1 MRMRMRMRME
11 MGMEDEDE
19 DDEDDD
25 DGDDDDDHD
34 DDDDDDDDDDH
45 DVDAADEIS
54 GCQST
59 FYMFRCVNSVCLRL
73 GKAGKT
79 QDASLAFTCFDACM

>member
-1 MRMRMRMRME
+1 MMRMRMRIE

-19 DDEDDD
+19 DDEE
-25 DGDDDDDHD
+25 D
-34 DDDDDDDDDDH
+34 DDDDDDDD

-59 FYMFRCVNSVCLRL
+59 FYMFRCVNSVCWRL
-73 GKAGKT
+73 GKAAKT
-79 QDASLAFTCFDACM
+79 QDVSL